1 MLDLDEACLDIVC
14 YFIRHGD
21 AADTARGIADWWIK
35 RDVAQTA
42 EALTRLR
49 EHGIVHSHLVQDVT
63 SVYTFTKNPLL
74 RETLRQYV
82 HGLSSTRPAE
92 RR

>member
-1 MLDLDEACLDIVC
+1 LLDRDDACLDIVQ
-14 YFIRHGD
+14 YFVRHSE
-21 AADTARGIADWWIK
+21 AADTTRGIADWWIK

-49 EHGIVHSHLVQDVT
+49 EHGIVRSHLVQDAT
-63 SVYTFTKNPLL
+63 SVYTFTKSPLL

-82 HGLSSTRPAE
+82 RGLSSTRPAAG
-92 RR
+92 R